1 MLSGCWDEV
10 TETCHRILQSTK
22 LLQVDSWCQQAPADV
37 ISLGVMRYEHR
48 CLFVFMIRPKFY
60 AFFHIRISTIV
71 SPQNPPF
78 VVGSL
83 TCLIHHMVDFF
94 CSSRLMLKKPVCVFL
109 WCFMIY
115 ACIKW
120 IFVYFF
126 WCFNASLL
134 LTCSLFSRP
143 EPASSSLNIKTHH
156 SSQLHTALG
165 WALNTHRINIPST
178 VCDAVQILRPTFMT
192 HRVVFSDFFSPS
204 WRARCWWCF
213 VLIANGT
220 IAQYWRNLI

>member
-1 MLSGCWDEV
+1 MNIVVYLFLWFVQSFMLFIHQNFDYCF
-10 TETCHRILQSTK
+10 STK
-22 LLQVDSWCQQAPADV
+22 STVRCRLANMSQTSYGGYFFAPLAWCW
-37 ISLGVMRYEHR
+37 
-48 CLFVFMIRPKFY
+48 
-60 AFFHIRISTIV
+60 
-71 SPQNPPF
+71 
-78 VVGSL
+78 
-83 TCLIHHMVDFF
+83 
-94 CSSRLMLKKPVCVFL
+94 KKTVCVYFYDVSWFMLVSNGFL
-109 WCFMIY
+109 SI
-115 ACIKW
+115 
-120 IFVYFF
+120 FF

-178 VCDAVQILRPTFMT
+178 VCDAVQISRPTFMT
-192 HRVVFSDFFSPS
+192 HRVVFSEFFFSHF

-220 IAQYWRNLI
+220 IAQHWRNLI